1 VESGEMKRSIL
12 KKSYSE
18 VQEFCEE
25 IESIS
30 SKRCSLMSKKEEFN
44 SLRKPMMLSEVDLY
58 F

>member
-1 VESGEMKRSIL
+1 MKRSIL
-12 KKSYSE
+12 KKNYSE

-30 SKRCSLMSKKEEFN
+30 LKHCSLMTKKEDFN
-44 SLRKPMMLSEVDLY
+44 SLQKPMMLSEVDLY